1 MSRVYAQGLQSV
13 NLREHPK
20 RIAPPLVFPVGLF
33 ALLAQNIRADFL
45 FAFSYVYRC
54 QEYT

>member
-20 RIAPPLVFPVGLF
+20 QIAPPLVFPVGLF

-45 FAFSYVYRC
+45 FAFSFVYRC